1 MIIFFIIKAIKNVII
16 IMFIHCNFY
25 KLNNIKTVQLTL
37 QINLQEQTF
46 PGINEQ
52 PSNFS
57 LSRSHLKSSLLF
69 AMHVL
74 C

>member
-1 MIIFFIIKAIKNVII
+1 MKLFLLSKIWSLNDYFFIIKAIKNVII

-46 PGINEQ
+46 PGIN
-52 PSNFS
+52 
-57 LSRSHLKSSLLF
+57 
-69 AMHVL
+69 
-74 C
+74 

>member
-46 PGINEQ
+46 PGIN
-52 PSNFS
+52 
-57 LSRSHLKSSLLF
+57 
-69 AMHVL
+69 
-74 C
+74 